1 MAQGRIAMHALRMRR
16 RRHPSPAGNGRSG
29 AMVSFPQG
37 TEAWPDDG
45 HNPPRP
51 NSREMNGR
59 GQPFSGSPAHALA
72 RR

>member
-1 MAQGRIAMHALRMRR
+1 
-16 RRHPSPAGNGRSG
+16 
-29 AMVSFPQG
+29 MVSFPQG